1 MVWNNVNNSSSL
13 FLFVV
18 HQHNIPFPVHKFHYC
33 DRRKEAVFGRDERT
47 FKECSIS
54 VQNITNHNRDD
65 GSQLCN
71 LNIIYRYRYWYI
83 KQTSKVARFIYDNK
97 ICCFFMNDTKHL
109 CLDVWYCDL
118 WVCFCENAVIH
129 EGAVEPNW
137 ALLMVHLVERTLL
150 APVLL
155 ERLAAATGRYW
166 ERHCRSG

>member
-71 LNIIYRYRYWYI
+71 LNIIYRYRY
-83 KQTSKVARFIYDNK
+83 
-97 ICCFFMNDTKHL
+97 
-109 CLDVWYCDL
+109 
-118 WVCFCENAVIH
+118 
-129 EGAVEPNW
+129 
-137 ALLMVHLVERTLL
+137 
-150 APVLL
+150 
-155 ERLAAATGRYW
+155 
-166 ERHCRSG
+166 